1 MGRPRRVTCAAR
13 RQVLG
18 KSPQDEI
25 TKEDFQAFVQKQ
37 QDRNPAGGIPGGF
50 GGGGTASRGPIFF
63 RKLDANGDG
72 KLSKDELAKA
82 ADMFDELDANH
93 DGELDL
99 RELMGP
105 AMGRGF
111 AGMDRNSPQFG
122 ARGPFGGRTFDDVIF
137 AQMDKNDDGKLS
149 EEELP
154 PGLQSQFTRIDRNGD
169 GFVSK
174 EEFEAATAGR
184 RALRGATVRTASP
197 AVPIPPTKIAA
208 RAAPPPNDGI
218 RTGWF
223 QPHQAQCGAP
233 ALGIFVHFSSEFA

>member
-1 MGRPRRVTCAAR
+1 MTPPDMAARAFRQFDTNGDGKITADEEKPGDGSASAGYLRRV

-184 RALRGATVRTASP
+184 RARARGNRPNGQPGGSDSP
-197 AVPIPPTKIAA
+197 DENRRPRRPAA
-208 RAAPPPNDGI
+208 
-218 RTGWF
+218 
-223 QPHQAQCGAP
+223 
-233 ALGIFVHFSSEFA
+233 E